1 VTGQT
6 NKFRIIGGQW
16 RGRKL
21 GFGDEPGLRPTPD
34 RVRET
39 LFNWLQPVI
48 CGARCL
54 DLFAG
59 SGALA
64 FEALSRDAHNVTLI
78 DANRN
83 VIATLNKNIELLN
96 IKNTH
101 LILADASEICAS
113 KNKQQQN
120 FDIVFLDPPYNKDLI
135 TRCCEGLE
143 NNNFLAPITH
153 IYIEAEYQ
161 VTEAMLP
168 DTCHV
173 LHSKKAGNVN
183 YHLIKREMK

>member
-21 GFGDEPGLRPTPD
+21 GFSDEPGLRPTPD

-78 DANRN
+78 DANPN
-83 VIATLNKNIELLN
+83 VIKTLNKNIELLN
-96 IKNTH
+96 IENTH
-101 LILADASEICAS
+101 LILADATKICAS
-113 KNKQQQN
+113 ENRQQQN
-120 FDIVFLDPPYNKDLI
+120 FDVVFLDPPYNKDLI
-135 TRCCEGLE
+135 TRCCDGLE
-143 NNNFLAPITH
+143 KNNYLAPVTY
-153 IYIEAEYQ
+153 IYIEAEHQ
-161 VTEAMLP
+161 ITEAMLP
-168 DTCHV
+168 DTCSV

-183 YHLIKREMK
+183 YHLIKREK